1 MSSDNDVKVEPTILT
16 REYKAPMQLVFEA
29 WTQAA
34 HIAKWQIPQQG
45 FEFEF
50 AYAEIEPGGKSLHK
64 MTAPNGFE
72 MWLLTKYEE
81 IAPPDT
87 IVFRQ
92 YISNE
97 NGEIL
102 PNPQMPN
109 WPKELRTTIK
119 LEAIDDSNTKLSLI
133 WQPMEATQEEAD
145 AFDMS
150 REGHDK
156 GWGSGLDQLTGYLA
170 SVQ

>member
-1 MSSDNDVKVEPTILT
+1 MSSDNEAKVEPTILT
-16 REYKAPMQLVFEA
+16 REYKAPMQSVFDA
-29 WTQAA
+29 WTQAE
-34 HIAKWQIPQQG
+34 HLKHWQVPQKG
-45 FEFEF
+45 FTFEFVH
-50 AYAEIEPGGKSLHK
+50 AEIKPGGSSLHK
-64 MTAPNGFE
+64 MSAPNGFE

-81 IAPPDT
+81 ITPPDT
-87 IVFRQ
+87 VVFRQ

-97 NGEIL
+97 NGDIV

-119 LEAIDDSNTKLSLI
+119 LEAIDDKTTKLSLI
-133 WQPMEATQEEAD
+133 WQPVDATNAEAE

-156 GWGSGLDQLTGYLA
+156 GWGSGLDQLTDYLA